1 MVTRNALLFLA
12 QREEVKGIITRFRP
26 FRKLTERFVAG
37 EEMEEAIAVVNE
49 LNSSGCL
56 ASLDHLNEA
65 VTSVAE
71 AEAEVREYWRLLA
84 RIDEARVR
92 SNVSIKLTQLG
103 LNIDHELA
111 YRNARAVVAEAAQRG
126 NFVRIDMESSNV
138 TQITIDI
145 FKRLRA
151 EFG

>member
-138 TQITIDI
+138 
-145 FKRLRA
+145 
-151 EFG
+151 